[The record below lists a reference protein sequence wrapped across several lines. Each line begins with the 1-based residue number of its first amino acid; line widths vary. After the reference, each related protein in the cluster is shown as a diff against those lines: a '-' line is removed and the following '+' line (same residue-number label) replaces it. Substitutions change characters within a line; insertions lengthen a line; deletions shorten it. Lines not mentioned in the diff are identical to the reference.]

1 MSVDISLVKKI
12 LGTYIVD
19 NYGIV
24 FKLRKLDLEGDCW
37 RAVFGYQH
45 MALGRYIGDIGEI
58 RVDAKTGEIVAAPS
72 REDVR
77 GKVLEY
83 QRKID
88 KAMNMIKEG
97 KI

>member
-24 FKLRKLDLEGDCW
+24 FKLRKLDLEGDYW

>member
-24 FKLRKLDLEGDCW
+24 FKLRKLDLEGDYW

-72 REDVR
+72 RDDVR

>member
-24 FKLRKLDLEGDCW
+24 FKLRKLDLEGDYW

-45 MALGRYIGDIGEI
+45 TALGRYIGDIGEI

>member
-1 MSVDISLVKKI
+1 MSVDISLIKKI

-19 NYGIV
+19 NYGVV
-24 FKLRKLDLEGDCW
+24 FKLRKLDLEGDYW

-45 MALGRYIGDIGEI
+45 MALGKYIGDIGEI

-72 REDVR
+72 RENVR

>member
-24 FKLRKLDLEGDCW
+24 FKLRKLDLEGDYW

-77 GKVLEY
+77 GKILEY